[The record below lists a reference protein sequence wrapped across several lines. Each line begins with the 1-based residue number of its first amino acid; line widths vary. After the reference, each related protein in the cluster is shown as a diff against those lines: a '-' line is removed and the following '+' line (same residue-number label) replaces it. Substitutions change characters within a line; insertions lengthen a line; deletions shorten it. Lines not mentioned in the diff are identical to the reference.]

1 MHQYLE
7 ETFHTSQKDASILS
21 GMSGNFHFCACALM
35 DFKWPNTV
43 KGPVLSKLLPFTISD
58 FGKDLKGSLGFC
70 KEDGSFDLYSK
81 IANDKVFKDM
91 YDSALLLKVQE
102 GINKTK
108 HTINEMVMGN
118 AKDLKAA
125 SKMK

>member
-1 MHQYLE
+1 M
-7 ETFHTSQKDASILS
+7 
-21 GMSGNFHFCACALM
+21 
-35 DFKWPNTV
+35 
-43 KGPVLSKLLPFTISD
+43 SKLLPFTISD

-70 KEDGSFDLYSK
+70 KEAGSFDLYSK
-81 IANDKVFKDM
+81 IAYDKVFKDM

-108 HTINEMVMGN
+108 DTINEMVMGN
-118 AKDLKAA
+118 TAKDLKAA